1 MKEAERIIQIV
12 CNYFERDVNEV
23 ISPNQLR
30 ENVVPRQMS
39 MYIMRN
45 NTKLSL
51 TEIGRSFI
59 GRKGKRK
66 DHSTVIHSVNTIET
80 LIECGW
86 EYQGLEIMD
95 HIKIIEKIIKRK
107 TEPTLIKLY
116 RYS

>member
-1 MKEAERIIQIV
+1 MKEAERIIQTV

-30 ENVVPRQMS
+30 ENVVPRQIS
-39 MYIMRN
+39 MYIIRN

-51 TEIGRSFI
+51 TEIGRCFI

-66 DHSTVIHSVNTIET
+66 DHSTVIHAVNTIET

-95 HIKIIEKIIKRK
+95 HIQIIEKIIKRK
-107 TEPTLIKLY
+107 TEPTLIKMY